1 MKEHVMDQ
9 SADIAVQMIS
19 TRKEDILNEWIEAQL
34 GSKSLRT
41 DLMSREELAGQS
53 REFFDVFER
62 AISSGNL
69 DDTSAPEFRPVIR
82 LLETISISRTKQ
94 GFKPSETAT
103 YIFSLKDT
111 LLSFL
116 QKELSER
123 PDEMN
128 REMIKVT
135 KLLDNLGLVTFE
147 AYVKGREE
155 VIHRQQ
161 EELLELSTPVIQVWD
176 GVLTLPLIGVLDSAR
191 TQVVMEN
198 LLQRIVATGSSF
210 AILDIS
216 GVPTVDTLVAQ
227 HLLKTVSAIR
237 LMGAECIISGI
248 RPEIA
253 QTMVGLGVDL
263 SVVKTKG
270 TLSEALKIAL
280 KAMGTK
286 IVRGESSTVGR

>member
-1 MKEHVMDQ
+1 MAQRQDATLKLLSSQKKV
-9 SADIAVQMIS
+9 
-19 TRKEDILNEWIEAQL
+19 ILNAWMKAQIE
-34 GSKSLRT
+34 STSMRT
-41 DLMSREELAGQS
+41 DLFSREELTTQS
-53 REFFDVFER
+53 REFLDAFEK
-62 AISSGNL
+62 AIASGNL
-69 DDTSAPEFRPVIR
+69 EDTSAPEFKYVIQI
-82 LLETISISRTKQ
+82 LENISMFRTRQ
-94 GFKPSETAT
+94 GFTPTETAT

-111 LLSFL
+111 LLTFL
-116 QKELSER
+116 QAEFADK
-123 PDEMN
+123 PDIFN
-128 REMIKVT
+128 REMIR
-135 KLLDNLGLVTFE
+135 LSQILDYLGLVTFE

-161 EELLELSTPVIQVWD
+161 QELLELSTPVIQVWE

-198 LLQRIVATGSSF
+198 LLQQIVATGSSF

-253 QTMVGLGVDL
+253 QTMVSLGIDL
-263 SVVKTKG
+263 SSVKTKSTMADALKDALAKLG
-270 TLSEALKIAL
+270 MRVVRNGSEA
-280 KAMGTK
+280 
-286 IVRGESSTVGR
+286 VRR